1 MTQSD
6 FAKWLESVLGDA
18 PMEELVSDEVREHMD
33 RVFLANEERA
43 WNFAR
48 EEARQSYEVAL
59 RSLCK
64 MMFIVGYDAGR
75 EQAQM
80 DNLFGGG
87 SGLDDDGIGD
97 NNGDG
102 NNSDDSPK
110 SQNDVDGAM
119 QI

>member
-87 SGLDDDGIGD
+87 SGLDDDGSSANTNDGD
-97 NNGDG
+97 DN
-102 NNSDDSPK
+102 SPK
-110 SQNDVDGAM
+110 SQSDIDGAM
-119 QI
+119 PI

>member
-80 DNLFGGG
+80 DSLFGGG
-87 SGLDDDGIGD
+87 SGLDDEGE
-97 NNGDG
+97 GDG
-102 NNSDDSPK
+102 GSGNDDNSPK
-110 SQNDVDGAM
+110 SQNDIDGAM
-119 QI
+119 PI